1 MQQGIETCVCPINA
15 EHLKTRS
22 EQMHMTHQPVTLS
35 QNLCVNAY
43 KKAQSNG
50 AYQSRTG
57 AVVQPVKAQANR
69 APVTAGSRK
78 TTKELK
84 VSVLSSL
91 QSQSNAG
98 TVKIRDVAVALDR
111 ILKKS

>member
-1 MQQGIETCVCPINA
+1 MNMIQE
-15 EHLKTRS
+15 
-22 EQMHMTHQPVTLS
+22 PVTLS
-35 QNLCVNAY
+35 QNICVNAY

-50 AYQSRTG
+50 PARKLAG
-57 AVVQPVKAQANR
+57 PVVQPKTEPSPSNAGKVASKKA
-69 APVTAGSRK
+69 
-78 TTKELK
+78 TKELK

-111 ILKKS
+111 ILKKA